1 MVFLKV
7 LTIAAIAAVG
17 MLASVG
23 TQLTYGLGSINS
35 QGVQAHQSDPW
46 NQAGFSGEGIK
57 VGIIENSGEGGFFGY
72 QQLMGTELPTSVAAR
87 CYTRIGQFVS
97 DIGICDTGGDHGTN
111 VAETVADIA
120 PEVSLYIANPGT
132 AADLRSTVNWM
143 VSEGVSVINHS
154 AVWAFDGPPDGIWD
168 YNFSIGNSVKRA
180 MDAGIVWVNSAGND
194 ARRTW
199 FGPTT
204 FTDDG
209 EHFEFLEFQSNDI
222 FNDIAMETGD
232 RVWINLRWDDNWAGA
247 RRDLDLSLWSHSE
260 EEIVAASLDYQNGL
274 PGEFPIERLS
284 FTAPRQGVYGIVVSI
299 SVEDA
304 PDKPNWAQLI
314 VSSHDISEIESFT
327 LAGSI
332 RNPAELSDPRM
343 MAVGAS
349 HWADTHVLEPYSSRG
364 PTPDGRTKPEIV
376 GVACGETS
384 RTPLDVAGRGFCGTS
399 QASPHVAGM
408 AALVR
413 QRFPDFTPVEVANY
427 LKENAEQRDSPDPN
441 NVWGYGFAKLPPVD
455 RAALE
460 VLYNATGGDNWLEKS
475 TWITSGALSTW
486 HGVTTD
492 SQGRVT
498 ELNLTRNQLKGELPP
513 ELANLTNLKVLALG
527 GNQLTGKIPA
537 WLDSLMNLQEL
548 YLWGNELNG
557 EIPAE
562 LGNLTN
568 LEFLSVRENH
578 LSGTIPVELGNLT
591 NLTTLSL
598 SANQLTGG
606 IPDEMALLT
615 DLQRLSLYDNQLT
628 GKIPAW
634 LDSLMNLQEL
644 YLWGNELNGEIPG
657 ELGSLTNLTILE
669 LGDNELT
676 GPIPT
681 ELGSLT
687 NLTILDL
694 GDNELTGP
702 IPTELGSIANLQ
714 VLALGGNQLTGT
726 VPAWL
731 DSLTNLQ
738 ELYLWGNEL
747 NGEIPGE
754 LGSLTNL
761 TILEL
766 GDNELTGPIP
776 TELGSIANLQV
787 LALGGN
793 QLTGTVP
800 AWLDS
805 LTNLQV
811 LALGGNQLTGTVPA
825 WLDSLTNLQELYL
838 WGNELNGEI
847 PGELGSLTNLTI
859 LELGD
864 NELTGPIPTELG
876 SIANLQVLAFG
887 GNQLTGKIPA
897 WLGSL
902 SNLERIALSAN
913 QLNGEIPVQL
923 GDLTNLEVL
932 FASGNELT
940 GGIPDEL
947 ALLTNLQRLSLYDN
961 QLTGTIPSWLGLLT
975 NLDFLSVREN
985 QLSGT
990 IPVELGNL
998 INLTTLSLSANQLT
1012 GEIPAELGR
1021 LDKLEEL
1028 HLSENQLTGCI
1039 PATLRDVLTN
1049 DLAELGL
1056 PFCVSSLVAR
1066 YDAND
1071 NGTIEKN
1078 EVIEAINDYLFGDG
1092 DEAINKAEVIELINL
1107 YLFG

>member
-57 VGIIENSGEGGFFGY
+57 VGIIENSGEGGFLGY
-72 QQLMGTELPTSVAAR
+72 QQLMGTELPTSVEAR

-154 AVWAFDGPPDGIWD
+154 AVWTFGGPPDGSWD

-204 FTDDG
+204 FTDGG

-222 FNDIAMETGD
+222 FNDMAMETGD

-274 PGEFPIERLS
+274 PGEFPIEALS

-304 PDKPNWAQLI
+304 PHKPNWAQLI

-441 NVWGYGFAKLPPVD
+441 NLWGYGFAKLPPVD

-475 TWITSGALSTW
+475 NWITSGALSTW

-527 GNQLTGKIPA
+527 GNQLTGEIPA
-537 WLDSLMNLQEL
+537 WLGSLTNLKEL

-568 LEFLSVRENH
+568 LGFLSLRENQ

-606 IPDEMALLT
+606 IPDEMALIT

-644 YLWGNELNGEIPG
+644 YLWGNELNGEIPA
-657 ELGSLTNLTILE
+657 ELGNMTNLTIL
-669 LGDNELT
+669 
-676 GPIPT
+676 
-681 ELGSLT
+681 SL
-687 NLTILDL
+687 
-694 GDNELTGP
+694 
-702 IPTELGSIANLQ
+702 SA
-714 VLALGGNQLTGT
+714 NQLTGT
-726 VPAWL
+726 
-731 DSLTNLQ
+731 
-738 ELYLWGNEL
+738 
-747 NGEIPGE
+747 IPVE
-754 LGSLTNL
+754 LGNL
-761 TILEL
+761 TSLEQLHLTRTQFTGSIPAEL
-766 GDNELTGPIP
+766 GN
-776 TELGSIANLQV
+776 
-787 LALGGN
+787 
-793 QLTGTVP
+793 
-800 AWLDS
+800 

-876 SIANLQVLAFG
+876 SIANLQVLSLG

-902 SNLERIALSAN
+902 PNLERIALSAN

-947 ALLTNLQRLSLYDN
+947 ALLTNLQGLSLYDN
-961 QLTGTIPSWLGLLT
+961 QLTGTIPSWLGFLT
-975 NLDFLSVREN
+975 NLEFLSVREN
-985 QLSGT
+985 HLSGT

-998 INLTTLSLSANQLT
+998 INLTTLSLSANELT

-1066 YDAND
+1066 YDANNND
-1071 NGTIEKN
+1071 TIEKS
-1078 EVIEAINDYLFGDG
+1078 EVIAAINDYLFGQG
-1092 DEAINKAEVIELINL
+1092 DEAIRKADVIQLINL
-1107 YLFG
+1107 YLFGPS